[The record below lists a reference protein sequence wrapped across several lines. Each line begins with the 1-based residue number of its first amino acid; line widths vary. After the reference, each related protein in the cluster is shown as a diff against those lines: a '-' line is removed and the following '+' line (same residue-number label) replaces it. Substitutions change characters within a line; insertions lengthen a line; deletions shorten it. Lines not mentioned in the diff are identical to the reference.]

1 MAIYRDVGHEA
12 EFAIPISLISRAKRH
27 SHAYETH
34 VKSEAPTLLRSP
46 TASERDRHHAWSLP
60 PFFPGCS
67 SRQGLS
73 SRSLAGE
80 QPNYRN
86 ARCLSSLPSWSD
98 GDDIAPGRHTR
109 TSLRGYTND
118 EEQHTGFE

>member
-73 SRSLAGE
+73 SGPLQASSPITETPDVKQLAFLERWRWYRSWPPYSYVAQRL
-80 QPNYRN
+80 YK
-86 ARCLSSLPSWSD
+86 
-98 GDDIAPGRHTR
+98 
-109 TSLRGYTND
+109 
-118 EEQHTGFE
+118 